1 MTFDSKPVVIDGR
14 GHLIGRLASIVA
26 KELLSGQKVVVV
38 RCEQLNISGSLVR
51 NKTKCMQFLNK
62 KHLTNPKRGP
72 IHFRAPSRMFW
83 RMVRG
88 MLPHKTFRGQEAL
101 GRLSAFEGIPAPY
114 DKKKRLVVP
123 QALKVVRLA
132 PGRRFC
138 MIGDLAT
145 QIGWKHQ
152 ELVKKLESKR
162 KIASENYFAQKKEAQ
177 AADKK
182 LLSEKASELAQVTG
196 VLASCGY

>member
-14 GHLIGRLASIVA
+14 GHLIGRLASIVS

-51 NKTKCMQFLNK
+51 NKTKYMQFLHK
-62 KHLTNPKRGP
+62 KHLTNPKKGP
-72 IHFRAPSRMFW
+72 IHFRAPSRIFW

-88 MLPHKTFRGQEAL
+88 MLPHKTFRGQQAL
-101 GRLSAFEGIPAPY
+101 ERLSAFEGIPAPY
-114 DKKKRLVVP
+114 DKKKRVVVP
-123 QALKVVRLA
+123 QALKVLRLA

-145 QIGWKHQ
+145 QVGWKHQ
-152 ELVKKLESKR
+152 DLVKKLEAKR
-162 KIASENYFAQKKEAQ
+162 KIASQNYFAQKKEAQ
-177 AADKK
+177 NADKK
-182 LLSEKASELAQVTG
+182 LLSDKASELSQVNA
-196 VLASCGY
+196 VLSNFGY

>member
-51 NKTKCMQFLNK
+51 NKTKYMQFLHK
-62 KHLTNPKRGP
+62 KHLTNPKKGP
-72 IHFRAPSRMFW
+72 IHFRAPSRIFW

-88 MLPHKTFRGQEAL
+88 MLPHKTFRGQQAL
-101 GRLSAFEGIPAPY
+101 GRLSAYEGIPAPW
-114 DKKKRLVVP
+114 DKKKRVVVP
-123 QALKVVRLA
+123 QALKVIRLA

-138 MIGDLAT
+138 CIGDLAT
-145 QIGWKHQ
+145 QVGWKHQ
-152 ELVKKLESKR
+152 ELVEKLEGKR
-162 KIASENYFAQKKEAQ
+162 IIASKNFYALKKEAQ

-182 LLSEKASELAQVTG
+182 LLSDKAGELAQVNQ
-196 VLASCGY
+196 VLASFGY

>member
-51 NKTKCMQFLNK
+51 NKTKYMQFLNK

-72 IHFRAPSRMFW
+72 IHFRAPSRIFW

-88 MLPHKTFRGQEAL
+88 MLPHKTFRGQQAL
-101 GRLSAFEGIPAPY
+101 ERLSAFEGIPAPY
-114 DKKKRLVVP
+114 DTKKRVVVP
-123 QALKVVRLA
+123 KALKVLRLA

-138 MIGDLAT
+138 SVGDLANMV
-145 QIGWKHQ
+145 GWKHQ
-152 ELVKKLESKR
+152 ELVKKLEAKR
-162 KIASENYFAQKKEAQ
+162 KIASQNYYAQKKEGT
-177 AADKK
+177 AAAKK
-182 LLSEKASELAQVTG
+182 LVQDKAGELAEVNA
-196 VLASCGY
+196 VLSNFGY